1 MRILHWDTGHLM
13 QGGQW
18 QVLYLVKG
26 LRDRGHT
33 VSLICRGELADRAQ
47 AEGIPLGTM
56 DKPDIVH
63 AHDARAHTQAW
74 LRRKRPLVVSR
85 RVAFPV
91 KTGLL
96 SRWKYASATRYIAIS
111 ECVRQQLTWP
121 ATVVYDG
128 VPPLD
133 PTPNAGEV
141 IIYDKRRGDRLDTE
155 ALKRARLFV
164 YLSDMDGL
172 GSAALLA
179 MSAGI
184 PVIASKVG
192 GLPEAVLHGETGLL
206 VDNTEASIQNA
217 IERLSADRQYAA
229 QLGHN
234 GRLRYEQLF
243 TVDRM
248 VEGTL
253 RVYKEVLG

>member
-1 MRILHWDTGHLM
+1 MRIQHWDTGRLM

-18 QVLYLVKG
+18 QVLYLVRG
-26 LRDRGHT
+26 LRERGHT
-33 VSLICRGELADRAQ
+33 VSLICRGELAERAQ
-47 AEGIPLGTM
+47 AEGIPLGTIG
-56 DKPDIVH
+56 KPDIVH

-91 KTGLL
+91 KTSVL

-111 ECVRQQLTWP
+111 ECVRKQLSWP

-128 VPPLD
+128 VPAIE
-133 PTPNAGEV
+133 TAAGAGEV
-141 IIYDKRRGDRLDTE
+141 LVYDKRRGDRLDTE
-155 ALKRARLFV
+155 ALRRARVFV

-192 GLPEAVLHGETGLL
+192 GLPEAVVHGETGLL
-206 VDNTEASIQNA
+206 VDNSEAAIQNA
-217 IERLSADRQYAA
+217 IDRLSTDTEFAA
-229 QLGHN
+229 QLGRN
-234 GRLRYEQLF
+234 GQRRYQQLF

-253 RVYKEVLG
+253 RVYEEVLG